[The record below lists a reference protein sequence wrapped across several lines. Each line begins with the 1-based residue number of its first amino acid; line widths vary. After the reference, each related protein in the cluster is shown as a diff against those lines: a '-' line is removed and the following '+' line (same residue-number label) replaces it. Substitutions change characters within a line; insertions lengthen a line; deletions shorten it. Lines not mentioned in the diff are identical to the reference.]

1 MSQLATC
8 HGVVELVW
16 RQTRSRSFQTRFWV
30 RILFLYLF
38 LPHGAR
44 HYVVVPAFPFI
55 HSQRPAKTTGS
66 KYTSQIAR
74 RADSEVNSVLTS
86 RANCPT
92 RPRSSPLRQ
101 PGQQPHSAH
110 LVRST
115 APSRIT
121 SPLLDSFLGAKIG
134 TLPLQARFAPD
145 QVAHFL
151 NSMLGACPFP
161 VFFSFS

>member
-1 MSQLATC
+1 LAPDEVALFPNSIL
-8 HGVVELVW
+8 GADPFPVFFSSSW
-16 RQTRSRSFQTRFWV
+16 RPS
-30 RILFLYLF
+30 L
-38 LPHGAR
+38 
-44 HYVVVPAFPFI
+44 VVPAFPFI

-74 RADSEVNSVLTS
+74 RADSEVNSVLMS

-101 PGQQPHSAH
+101 PGQQPHSAY

-145 QVAHFL
+145 QVALFL
-151 NSMLGACPFP
+151 NSMLGACPIP
-161 VFFSFS
+161 VFFSLS